1 MPAFPK
7 KWLWVLLALA
17 FVVPLLQPLFPDVVS
32 DYRLFLVS
40 TMIIAA
46 IAVLGLNLL
55 TGFNGQI
62 SLGHGAFYAVGAY
75 TAAVL
80 MDHLNMPYWATLPCA
95 AIVCFIVGYLFG
107 LPALKLEGH
116 YLALATFA
124 LALAVPQ
131 ILKYKWLE
139 GLTGGV
145 QGIVLSKPEVP
156 FGLPLNED
164 QWLYYYCL
172 VVMVALYWAA
182 ANILNSRSGR
192 AMMAIRDQYM
202 AADTMGIDTA
212 LYKTVTFGIS
222 AAYTGIAGALSASAI
237 AFVAPDSFNFFLS
250 IKFLIGLVVGGI
262 GSLAGSVVG
271 GIFYVLV
278 DNSAQALSTFVKND
292 LGLQF
297 DLSAYT
303 VFGILLI
310 VLMYLMPM
318 GIVGGVYLAVRRLRG
333 RAQLGGIFSACRP
346 CNCRGRGLQHNRS
359 AEGRLLSAFV
369 FAEFQKKLTAPFST
383 GRSSLNTS
391 RRAFV
396 GGASALAL
404 LSGSRAA
411 FAQKKYDDGATD
423 TEIKI
428 GHYRPLQ
435 RAGVRLRR
443 DRQGHRSLLEE
454 RQRRR
459 RHQRP
464 QDQLH
469 HARRRL
475 QPAQDRRD
483 GPPAR
488 RAGQGAL
495 PVQHAGHAVQHGD
508 PQVHEPEEG
517 AAALRRD
524 RRLEVGQAQGV
535 PVDHGLPARLPHR
548 SRHLRQAHPGQRQG
562 RQDRRADAERR
573 LRQGLLRRLQGRPR
587 QGRRQASSST
597 SPTR

>member
-17 FVVPLLQPLFPDVVS
+17 FLVPLLQPVLPDVVS
-32 DYRLFLVS
+32 NYRLFLVS

-62 SLGHGAFYAVGAY
+62 SLGHSAFYAVGAY
-75 TAAVL
+75 TAAIL
-80 MDHLNMPYWATLPCA
+80 MDKLDMPYYATLPIA
-95 AIVCFIVGYLFG
+95 AVMCFIVGYLFG

-124 LALAVPQ
+124 LALSVPQ

-139 GLTGGV
+139 DLTGGV

-172 VVMVALYWAA
+172 VVMVLLYWAA

-222 AAYTGIAGALSASAI
+222 AAYTGVAGALSASAI

-250 IKFLIGLVVGGI
+250 IKFLIGLVVGGV

-292 LGLQF
+292 LGLPF

-303 VFGILLI
+303 VFGVILI

-318 GIVGGVYLAVRRLRG
+318 GIVGGVYYLVH
-333 RAQLGGIFSACRP
+333 SM
-346 CNCRGRGLQHNRS
+346 RS
-359 AEGRLLSAFV
+359 
-369 FAEFQKKLTAPFST
+369 P
-383 GRSSLNTS
+383 
-391 RRAFV
+391 
-396 GGASALAL
+396 GAKAREQAL
-404 LSGSRAA
+404 
-411 FAQKKYDDGATD
+411 K
-423 TEIKI
+423 
-428 GHYRPLQ
+428 Q
-435 RAGVRLRR
+435 RASG
-443 DRQGHRSLLEE
+443 
-454 RQRRR
+454 
-459 RHQRP
+459 
-464 QDQLH
+464 
-469 HARRRL
+469 
-475 QPAQDRRD
+475 
-483 GPPAR
+483 
-488 RAGQGAL
+488 
-495 PVQHAGHAVQHGD
+495 
-508 PQVHEPEEG
+508 
-517 AAALRRD
+517 
-524 RRLEVGQAQGV
+524 
-535 PVDHGLPARLPHR
+535 
-548 SRHLRQAHPGQRQG
+548 
-562 RQDRRADAERR
+562 
-573 LRQGLLRRLQGRPR
+573 
-587 QGRRQASSST
+587 
-597 SPTR
+597 

>member
-7 KWLWVLLALA
+7 KWLWVLLAAA
-17 FVVPLLQPLFPDVVS
+17 FVVPLLHPLLPDVVS

-80 MDHLNMPYWATLPCA
+80 MDHLNMPYWATLPLA

-156 FGLPLNED
+156 FGLPLTED

-172 VVMVALYWAA
+172 VVMVLLYWAA

-278 DNSAQALSTFVKND
+278 DNSAQALSTFAKND

-318 GIVGGVYLAVRRLRG
+318 GIVGGVYYLV
-333 RAQLGGIFSACRP
+333 
-346 CNCRGRGLQHNRS
+346 
-359 AEGRLLSAFV
+359 
-369 FAEFQKKLTAPFST
+369 
-383 GRSSLNTS
+383 
-391 RRAFV
+391 
-396 GGASALAL
+396 
-404 LSGSRAA
+404 
-411 FAQKKYDDGATD
+411 
-423 TEIKI
+423 
-428 GHYRPLQ
+428 
-435 RAGVRLRR
+435 
-443 DRQGHRSLLEE
+443 RSLHSM
-454 RQRRR
+454 RK
-459 RHQRP
+459 P
-464 QDQLH
+464 QAKEQ
-469 HARRRL
+469 
-475 QPAQDRRD
+475 
-483 GPPAR
+483 
-488 RAGQGAL
+488 
-495 PVQHAGHAVQHGD
+495 
-508 PQVHEPEEG
+508 
-517 AAALRRD
+517 AALK
-524 RRLEVGQAQGV
+524 
-535 PVDHGLPARLPHR
+535 
-548 SRHLRQAHPGQRQG
+548 QRV
-562 RQDRRADAERR
+562 
-573 LRQGLLRRLQGRPR
+573 
-587 QGRRQASSST
+587 SS
-597 SPTR
+597 

>member
-1 MPAFPK
+1 MPSFPR
-7 KWLWVLLALA
+7 KWLIVLIVLAI
-17 FVVPLLQPLFPDVVS
+17 VIPLLNPVLPDFVS
-32 DYRLFLVS
+32 SYRLFLVS
-40 TMIIAA
+40 TMMIAA

-80 MDHLNMPYWATLPCA
+80 MDHLNMPYWLTLPCA

-124 LALAVPQ
+124 LALSVPQ

-139 GLTGGV
+139 DLTGGV

-172 VVMVALYWAA
+172 VVMVLLYWAA

-237 AFVAPDSFNFFLS
+237 AFVAPDSFNIFLS

-262 GSLAGSVVG
+262 GSLTGSIVG

-278 DNSAQALSTFVKND
+278 DNSAQALSIFVKND

-310 VLMYLMPM
+310 VLMFLMPT
-318 GIVGGVYLAVRRLRG
+318 GIVGGVYAIIRSVRR
-333 RAQLGGIFSACRP
+333 P
-346 CNCRGRGLQHNRS
+346 
-359 AEGRLLSAFV
+359 
-369 FAEFQKKLTAPFST
+369 
-383 GRSSLNTS
+383 
-391 RRAFV
+391 
-396 GGASALAL
+396 
-404 LSGSRAA
+404 AA
-411 FAQKKYDDGATD
+411 M
-423 TEIKI
+423 
-428 GHYRPLQ
+428 
-435 RAGVRLRR
+435 
-443 DRQGHRSLLEE
+443 
-454 RQRRR
+454 
-459 RHQRP
+459 
-464 QDQLH
+464 
-469 HARRRL
+469 
-475 QPAQDRRD
+475 
-483 GPPAR
+483 
-488 RAGQGAL
+488 
-495 PVQHAGHAVQHGD
+495 
-508 PQVHEPEEG
+508 
-517 AAALRRD
+517 
-524 RRLEVGQAQGV
+524 
-535 PVDHGLPARLPHR
+535 
-548 SRHLRQAHPGQRQG
+548 
-562 RQDRRADAERR
+562 ADA
-573 LRQGLLRRLQGRPR
+573 GRT
-587 QGRRQASSST
+587 AATSSK
-597 SPTR
+597 P

>member
-17 FVVPLLQPLFPDVVS
+17 FLVPLLQPVLPDVVS
-32 DYRLFLVS
+32 NYRLFLVS

-62 SLGHGAFYAVGAY
+62 SLGHSAFYAVGAY
-75 TAAVL
+75 TAAIL
-80 MDHLNMPYWATLPCA
+80 MDKLDMPYYATLPIA
-95 AIVCFIVGYLFG
+95 AVMCFIVGYLFG

-124 LALAVPQ
+124 LALSVPQ

-139 GLTGGV
+139 DLTGGV

-172 VVMVALYWAA
+172 VVMVLLYWAA

-222 AAYTGIAGALSASAI
+222 AAYTGVAGALSASAI

-250 IKFLIGLVVGGI
+250 IKFLIGLVVGGV
-262 GSLAGSVVG
+262 GSMAGSVVG

-278 DNSAQALSTFVKND
+278 DNSAQALSTFIKND

-303 VFGILLI
+303 VFGVILI

-318 GIVGGVYLAVRRLRG
+318 GIVGGVYYLVR
-333 RAQLGGIFSACRP
+333 SM
-346 CNCRGRGLQHNRS
+346 RS
-359 AEGRLLSAFV
+359 
-369 FAEFQKKLTAPFST
+369 P
-383 GRSSLNTS
+383 
-391 RRAFV
+391 
-396 GGASALAL
+396 GAKAREQAL
-404 LSGSRAA
+404 
-411 FAQKKYDDGATD
+411 K
-423 TEIKI
+423 
-428 GHYRPLQ
+428 Q
-435 RAGVRLRR
+435 RASG
-443 DRQGHRSLLEE
+443 
-454 RQRRR
+454 
-459 RHQRP
+459 
-464 QDQLH
+464 
-469 HARRRL
+469 
-475 QPAQDRRD
+475 
-483 GPPAR
+483 
-488 RAGQGAL
+488 
-495 PVQHAGHAVQHGD
+495 
-508 PQVHEPEEG
+508 
-517 AAALRRD
+517 
-524 RRLEVGQAQGV
+524 
-535 PVDHGLPARLPHR
+535 
-548 SRHLRQAHPGQRQG
+548 
-562 RQDRRADAERR
+562 
-573 LRQGLLRRLQGRPR
+573 
-587 QGRRQASSST
+587 
-597 SPTR
+597 

>member
-17 FVVPLLQPLFPDVVS
+17 FLVPLLQPVLPDVVS
-32 DYRLFLVS
+32 NYRLFLVS

-62 SLGHGAFYAVGAY
+62 SLGHSAFYAVGAY
-75 TAAVL
+75 TAAIL
-80 MDHLNMPYWATLPCA
+80 MDKLDMPYYATLPIA
-95 AIVCFIVGYLFG
+95 AVMCFVVGYLFG

-124 LALAVPQ
+124 LALSVPQ

-139 GLTGGV
+139 DLTGGV

-172 VVMVALYWAA
+172 VVMVLLYWAA

-278 DNSAQALSTFVKND
+278 DNSAQALSTFAKND

-318 GIVGGVYLAVRRLRG
+318 GIVGGVYYLV
-333 RAQLGGIFSACRP
+333 
-346 CNCRGRGLQHNRS
+346 
-359 AEGRLLSAFV
+359 
-369 FAEFQKKLTAPFST
+369 
-383 GRSSLNTS
+383 
-391 RRAFV
+391 
-396 GGASALAL
+396 
-404 LSGSRAA
+404 
-411 FAQKKYDDGATD
+411 
-423 TEIKI
+423 
-428 GHYRPLQ
+428 
-435 RAGVRLRR
+435 
-443 DRQGHRSLLEE
+443 RSLYSM
-454 RQRRR
+454 RK
-459 RHQRP
+459 P
-464 QDQLH
+464 QAKEQ
-469 HARRRL
+469 
-475 QPAQDRRD
+475 
-483 GPPAR
+483 
-488 RAGQGAL
+488 
-495 PVQHAGHAVQHGD
+495 
-508 PQVHEPEEG
+508 
-517 AAALRRD
+517 AALK
-524 RRLEVGQAQGV
+524 
-535 PVDHGLPARLPHR
+535 
-548 SRHLRQAHPGQRQG
+548 QRV
-562 RQDRRADAERR
+562 
-573 LRQGLLRRLQGRPR
+573 
-587 QGRRQASSST
+587 SS
-597 SPTR
+597 

>member
-17 FVVPLLQPLFPDVVS
+17 FVVPLLNPLFPDVVS

-95 AIVCFIVGYLFG
+95 AIVSFIVGYLFG

-237 AFVAPDSFNFFLS
+237 AFVAPDSFGIFLS

-278 DNSAQALSTFVKND
+278 DNSAQALSTFIKND

-333 RAQLGGIFSACRP
+333 V
-346 CNCRGRGLQHNRS
+346 RS
-359 AEGRLLSAFV
+359 
-369 FAEFQKKLTAPFST
+369 
-383 GRSSLNTS
+383 
-391 RRAFV
+391 
-396 GGASALAL
+396 
-404 LSGSRAA
+404 
-411 FAQKKYDDGATD
+411 
-423 TEIKI
+423 
-428 GHYRPLQ
+428 
-435 RAGVRLRR
+435 
-443 DRQGHRSLLEE
+443 
-454 RQRRR
+454 
-459 RHQRP
+459 
-464 QDQLH
+464 
-469 HARRRL
+469 
-475 QPAQDRRD
+475 
-483 GPPAR
+483 
-488 RAGQGAL
+488 
-495 PVQHAGHAVQHGD
+495 
-508 PQVHEPEEG
+508 
-517 AAALRRD
+517 
-524 RRLEVGQAQGV
+524 
-535 PVDHGLPARLPHR
+535 
-548 SRHLRQAHPGQRQG
+548 
-562 RQDRRADAERR
+562 
-573 LRQGLLRRLQGRPR
+573 
-587 QGRRQASSST
+587 
-597 SPTR
+597 

>member
-17 FVVPLLQPLFPDVVS
+17 FLVPLLQPVLPDVVS
-32 DYRLFLVS
+32 NYRLFLVS

-62 SLGHGAFYAVGAY
+62 SLGHSAFYAVGAY
-75 TAAVL
+75 TAAIL
-80 MDHLNMPYWATLPCA
+80 MDKLDMPYYATLPIA
-95 AIVCFIVGYLFG
+95 AVMCFIVGYLFG

-124 LALAVPQ
+124 LALSVPQ

-139 GLTGGV
+139 DLTGGV

-222 AAYTGIAGALSASAI
+222 AAYTGVAGALSASAI

-250 IKFLIGLVVGGI
+250 IKFLIGLVVGGV

-292 LGLQF
+292 LGLPF

-303 VFGILLI
+303 VFGVILI

-318 GIVGGVYLAVRRLRG
+318 GIVGGVYYLVR
-333 RAQLGGIFSACRP
+333 SM
-346 CNCRGRGLQHNRS
+346 RS
-359 AEGRLLSAFV
+359 
-369 FAEFQKKLTAPFST
+369 P
-383 GRSSLNTS
+383 
-391 RRAFV
+391 
-396 GGASALAL
+396 GAKAREQAL
-404 LSGSRAA
+404 
-411 FAQKKYDDGATD
+411 K
-423 TEIKI
+423 
-428 GHYRPLQ
+428 Q
-435 RAGVRLRR
+435 RASG
-443 DRQGHRSLLEE
+443 
-454 RQRRR
+454 
-459 RHQRP
+459 
-464 QDQLH
+464 
-469 HARRRL
+469 
-475 QPAQDRRD
+475 
-483 GPPAR
+483 
-488 RAGQGAL
+488 
-495 PVQHAGHAVQHGD
+495 
-508 PQVHEPEEG
+508 
-517 AAALRRD
+517 
-524 RRLEVGQAQGV
+524 
-535 PVDHGLPARLPHR
+535 
-548 SRHLRQAHPGQRQG
+548 
-562 RQDRRADAERR
+562 
-573 LRQGLLRRLQGRPR
+573 
-587 QGRRQASSST
+587 
-597 SPTR
+597 

>member
-17 FVVPLLQPLFPDVVS
+17 FLVPLLQPVLPDVVS
-32 DYRLFLVS
+32 NYRLFLVS

-62 SLGHGAFYAVGAY
+62 SLGHSAFYAVGAY
-75 TAAVL
+75 TAAIL
-80 MDHLNMPYWATLPCA
+80 MDKLDMPYYATLPIA
-95 AIVCFIVGYLFG
+95 AVMCFIVGYLFG

-124 LALAVPQ
+124 LALSVPQ

-139 GLTGGV
+139 DLTGGV

-172 VVMVALYWAA
+172 VVMVFLYWAA

-222 AAYTGIAGALSASAI
+222 AAYTGVAGALSASAI

-250 IKFLIGLVVGGI
+250 IKFLIGLVVGGV
-262 GSLAGSVVG
+262 GSMAGSVVG

-278 DNSAQALSTFVKND
+278 DNSAQALSTFIKND

-303 VFGILLI
+303 VFGVILI

-318 GIVGGVYLAVRRLRG
+318 GIVGGVYIAVRRLRG
-333 RAQLGGIFSACRP
+333 A
-346 CNCRGRGLQHNRS
+346 RG
-359 AEGRLLSAFV
+359 
-369 FAEFQKKLTAPFST
+369 
-383 GRSSLNTS
+383 
-391 RRAFV
+391 
-396 GGASALAL
+396 
-404 LSGSRAA
+404 
-411 FAQKKYDDGATD
+411 
-423 TEIKI
+423 
-428 GHYRPLQ
+428 
-435 RAGVRLRR
+435 
-443 DRQGHRSLLEE
+443 
-454 RQRRR
+454 
-459 RHQRP
+459 
-464 QDQLH
+464 
-469 HARRRL
+469 
-475 QPAQDRRD
+475 
-483 GPPAR
+483 
-488 RAGQGAL
+488 
-495 PVQHAGHAVQHGD
+495 
-508 PQVHEPEEG
+508 
-517 AAALRRD
+517 
-524 RRLEVGQAQGV
+524 
-535 PVDHGLPARLPHR
+535 
-548 SRHLRQAHPGQRQG
+548 
-562 RQDRRADAERR
+562 
-573 LRQGLLRRLQGRPR
+573 
-587 QGRRQASSST
+587 
-597 SPTR
+597 